1 MDNSILMKKQIIS
14 KEFERMQK
22 LAGIITESQLNEV
35 GDEDLKKNIDNLKDS
50 DIHWSKDEENGLS
63 ISYNWDDVD
72 EKLLLTQILNLIK
85 KVNPNADL
93 EKKKQSLSGSNIL
106 AQLSDKLYAASQKSF
121 SSARG
126 LKDYFEDNLEIFR

>member
-1 MDNSILMKKQIIS
+1 
-14 KEFERMQK
+14 MQK

-35 GDEDLKKNIDNLKDS
+35 GDEDLEKNIDNLKDS
-50 DIHWSKDEENGLS
+50 DIGWSKDEENGLS

-93 EKKKQSLSGSNIL
+93 EKKKLSFSRDF
-106 AQLSDKLYAASQKSF
+106 AQFNDKLYSASQKSF
-121 SSARG
+121 SAARG

>member
-1 MDNSILMKKQIIS
+1 MKKQILS
-14 KEFERMQK
+14 EEFRRMQE

-35 GDEDLKKNIDNLKDS
+35 GDEDLEKNIDNLKDS
-50 DIHWSKDEENGLS
+50 DIGWSQDEKNGLS

-93 EKKKQSLSGSNIL
+93 EKKKLSFSRDF
-106 AQLSDKLYAASQKSF
+106 AQFNDKLYSASQKSF
-121 SSARG
+121 SAAQG